1 MSNKIIKL
9 VASRWTS
16 LNISPAE
23 LRLDV
28 TLNCGQVF
36 RWKPTLQSNKNRF
49 VGVID
54 SRVIEL
60 QQTDTDVLYRSL
72 VKSEELLDKKFDEE
86 DLIKNYFHLGKD
98 SMISTVKLYDQF
110 AKCDPLFAKVCKCFP
125 GLRVIRQ
132 DPFEC
137 LMSFICTSNNN
148 IGRICGMLE
157 RLCRTYGDYL
167 GEYEEE
173 NNRHEFYRFPTF
185 DQLEKATEK
194 ELKDLGF
201 GYRAKYIVDT
211 VKKLKEL
218 NSDGKNYLYELKK
231 IKNSAEVL
239 EKLTAF
245 PGVGLKVASCVA
257 LYSLDAFDCVPMD
270 VHMLRIAKRHYVN
283 HEKVTDKT
291 LAEDKSESLTPAKV
305 KKYMQIFVDVFG
317 MHCGWAQMVL
327 FAAQI
332 AAFKD
337 VVGKELI
344 DEIKGKVESKKR
356 KTQKKNNISSKR
368 RKRRK

>member
-1 MSNKIIKL
+1 
-9 VASRWTS
+9 
-16 LNISPAE
+16 
-23 LRLDV
+23 
-28 TLNCGQVF
+28 
-36 RWKPTLQSNKNRF
+36 
-49 VGVID
+49 
-54 SRVIEL
+54 
-60 QQTDTDVLYRSL
+60 
-72 VKSEELLDKKFDEE
+72 
-86 DLIKNYFHLGKD
+86 
-98 SMISTVKLYDQF
+98 
-110 AKCDPLFAKVCKCFP
+110 
-125 GLRVIRQ
+125 RQ

-257 LYSLDAFDCVPMD
+257 LYSLDAF
-270 VHMLRIAKRHYVN
+270 
-283 HEKVTDKT
+283 
-291 LAEDKSESLTPAKV
+291 
-305 KKYMQIFVDVFG
+305 
-317 MHCGWAQMVL
+317 
-327 FAAQI
+327 
-332 AAFKD
+332 
-337 VVGKELI
+337 
-344 DEIKGKVESKKR
+344 
-356 KTQKKNNISSKR
+356 
-368 RKRRK
+368 